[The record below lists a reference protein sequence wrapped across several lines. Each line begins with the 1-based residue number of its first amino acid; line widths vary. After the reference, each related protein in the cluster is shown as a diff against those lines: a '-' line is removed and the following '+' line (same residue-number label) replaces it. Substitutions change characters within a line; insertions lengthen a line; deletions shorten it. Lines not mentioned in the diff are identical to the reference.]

1 MARSRETLKAD
12 PSFGLDST
20 WSWVTAA
27 FLSWVFC
34 VAMIA
39 QQAMGV
45 LFYGILDSFGVNR
58 QKASWPVVL
67 SGSLLNLAGPL
78 FGYLCQRFSS
88 RSVLFVSTFVAG
100 ASTSICWYAT
110 SVLFLT
116 IAYGIVH
123 GLASSGTTVA
133 VNVLASQ
140 HFERR
145 RTTACSIIFTVC
157 GLGILFVPP
166 LAEFFREEY
175 GVRGTFLLLGGLIF
189 NACPAVIV
197 LRSPVWMQLSTTA
210 PDTRNPELPEGTTD
224 VTTTRLLPVHSVDG
238 EIISEETGTNSRGAS
253 KVGAAE
259 TNVAESGAQN
269 LKFLQAGRPPT
280 NHAKIKVSNQSSF
293 TAVAGQLFK
302 TLFIV
307 NSLSFSVVVV
317 SLITFMLV
325 SVDIATDRGVTPSR
339 AVFLLNAFAASDI
352 VFRPIS
358 GMVIDSGLLKL
369 ETVML
374 AGYVLQALAFELFV
388 WVRSFPMMLVCSTLI
403 GVSNGA
409 RVFLQAPVLVRD
421 FGIESL
427 PLTMGVMSFCIGI
440 AGLARPLLVG
450 YFRDYHGS
458 YDGLFHILAA
468 VNALLVVI
476 WAVRLAVTSGIIMGP
491 TTASSASWR

>member
-1 MARSRETLKAD
+1 MARSRESLKAD

-58 QKASWPVVL
+58 QKASWPIVL

-88 RSVLFVSTFVAG
+88 RSVLFVCTFVAG
-100 ASTSICWYAT
+100 ASTCICWYAT

-123 GLASSGTTVA
+123 GLAVSGTAVA

-175 GVRGTFLLLGGLIF
+175 GVHGTFLLLGGLIF

-197 LRSPVWMQLSTTA
+197 LRSPAWMQLSTKTTN
-210 PDTRNPELPEGTTD
+210 TRNHDLPEKTTD
-224 VTTTRLLPVHSVDG
+224 VTTAPLLPVHSVNG
-238 EIISEETGTNSRGAS
+238 EIIYEET
-253 KVGAAE
+253 E
-259 TNVAESGAQN
+259 TNARGTSGVGTTETKVAESGAQN
-269 LKFLQAGRPPT
+269 LKFLQTGRPPT

-293 TAVAGQLFK
+293 RAVARQLFT

-307 NSLSFSVVVV
+307 NSLSFSVVV
-317 SLITFMLV
+317 LALTTFMLV

-339 AVFLLNAFAASDI
+339 AVFLLNSFAASDI

-358 GMVIDSGLLKL
+358 GMVIDSGLLTL

-388 WVRSFPMMLVCSTLI
+388 WVSSFPMMLVCSALI

-409 RVFLQAPVLVRD
+409 RIFLQAPSLVRD
-421 FGIESL
+421 FGIQSL

-440 AGLARPLLVG
+440 VGLARPLLVG

-476 WAVRLAVTSGIIMGP
+476 WAVRLAVRKRKNRHLSK
-491 TTASSASWR
+491 